1 MTRRPILGDV
11 TQMEAD
17 WIDQVVERLSE
28 LQPGLPVDTYHVTGR
43 ISRIAARI
51 AQREDE
57 IFGRYG
63 LTRGDVGV
71 LGALRTSPPPHTL
84 SPTQLFRGLMM
95 SSAGMTKRLDR
106 LEKLG
111 LVKRNPDKD
120 DRRGV
125 TIHLTER
132 GRRLLARAVAENT
145 KNEATPLAGVNG
157 KERRALADLLR
168 EILSRVEPPA
178 GGAPE

>member
-1 MTRRPILGDV
+1 
-11 TQMEAD
+11 
-17 WIDQVVERLSE
+17 
-28 LQPGLPVDTYHVTGR
+28 
-43 ISRIAARI
+43 
-51 AQREDE
+51 
-57 IFGRYG
+57 
-63 LTRGDVGV
+63 
-71 LGALRTSPPPHTL
+71 
-84 SPTQLFRGLMM
+84 LMM

-111 LVKRNPDKD
+111 LVNRNPDKD

-145 KNEATPLAGVNG
+145 KNETTLLAGLNG

-168 EILSRVEPPA
+168 EILSRVEPAA
-178 GGAPE
+178 GG

>member
-1 MTRRPILGDV
+1 
-11 TQMEAD
+11 MERD
-17 WIDQVVERLSE
+17 WIDQVVERLSA
-28 LQPGLPVDTYHVTGR
+28 LQPGLPVDAYHVTGR

-57 IFGRYG
+57 VFGRYG

-71 LGALRTSPPPHTL
+71 LSALRTSPPPHTL

-106 LEKLG
+106 LQQAS
-111 LVKRNPDKD
+111 LVKRIPDAD

-125 TIHLTER
+125 TIHLTES
-132 GRRLLARAVAENT
+132 GRRLLARAIAENT
-145 KNEATPLAGVNG
+145 KSEATLLAGLSSRD
-157 KERRALADLLR
+157 RRLLADLLR
-168 EILSRVEPPA
+168 AVLSKAEPAA
-178 GGAPE
+178 GG

>member
-1 MTRRPILGDV
+1 MSWNMAFLVFSFFFFQAEDGIRDL
-11 TQMEAD
+11 
-17 WIDQVVERLSE
+17 
-28 LQPGLPVDTYHVTGR
+28 YVTGVQTCALP
-43 ISRIAARI
+43 I
-51 AQREDE
+51 
-57 IFGRYG
+57 

-71 LGALRTSPPPHTL
+71 LSALRTSPPPHTL

-106 LEKLG
+106 LEKVG

-125 TIHLTER
+125 TIHLTDR

-145 KNEATPLAGVNG
+145 KSEATLLSGLSG
-157 KERRALADLLR
+157 KERRLLADLLR
-168 EILSRVEPPA
+168 QVLSRVEPAA
-178 GGAPE
+178 GG

>member
-1 MTRRPILGDV
+1 
-11 TQMEAD
+11 MEAD
-17 WIDQVVERLSE
+17 WIDRVVERWSA

-71 LGALRTSPPPHTL
+71 LGALQTSPAPHTL

-106 LEKLG
+106 LEQLG
-111 LVKRNPDKD
+111 LVKRNPEKT

-125 TIHLTER
+125 AIHLTER
-132 GRRLLARAVAENT
+132 GRRLVARAVAENT
-145 KNEATPLAGVNG
+145 KSEALLLAGLNG
-157 KERRALADLLR
+157 RDRRVLADLLR
-168 EILSRVEPPA
+168 TVLSGAEPAA
-178 GGAPE
+178 GG

>member
-1 MTRRPILGDV
+1 
-11 TQMEAD
+11 MERD

-28 LQPGLPVDTYHVTGR
+28 LQPGLPVDAYHVTGR

-57 IFGRYG
+57 VFGRYG

-71 LGALRTSPPPHTL
+71 LSALRTSPPPHTL

-106 LEKLG
+106 LEQAS
-111 LVKRNPDKD
+111 LVKRIPDAD

-125 TIHLTER
+125 TIHLTES
-132 GRRLLARAVAENT
+132 GRRLLARAIAENT
-145 KNEATPLAGVNG
+145 KSEATLLAGLSSRD
-157 KERRALADLLR
+157 RRLLADLLR
-168 EILSRVEPPA
+168 AVLSKAEPAA
-178 GGAPE
+178 GG